1 MDIKIKHIRIKN
13 IIYLYT
19 FDKMDGHTCNIC
31 NKIYASYKSLWNHIN
46 KFHINDVKNKFKLS
60 QESAESKHKVSIK

>member
-1 MDIKIKHIRIKN
+1 
-13 IIYLYT
+13 
-19 FDKMDGHTCNIC
+19 MDGRTCNIC
-31 NKIYASYKSLWNHIN
+31 NKIYASYKSLWNHNN